1 MLWERLTRCAPGG
14 CRAPRRIVY
23 RFSTLYR
30 FFSRARWE
38 PDEIGRELFNLLLEF
53 VPGDIWLIVD
63 DTLCRRSGPHFWGAG
78 MHHDPLKST
87 YTRGGG
93 GRHLALAFGHN
104 RVTLALWVPLPWNRA
119 RGRAVPFLWRTY
131 RSKKRCPEGQY
142 RTRPQLAAALMEVFL
157 GWDLGNRKLTLVGD
171 SEYACRGVVRELPPH
186 VEFSGPMAMK
196 AAMYDL
202 PRRQPPRGRRLKG
215 ARLPRPRELAESD
228 SRWKTIFPVIYGRK
242 VAVKIKTQVGMWYT
256 VAHTRLV
263 RMVVTRDPTGRIE
276 DRAYFSTDLKLSV
289 EELLAGFSRRWSL
302 EVAFRDAKQHL
313 GLEDPQNGWWR
324 KARRLR
330 RRRKKPGPQPRANLG
345 RTAVE
350 HTVPLAFCAY
360 GLVIA
365 WYLRHGQPAHDV
377 QRARKLSPWYR
388 HKKEPSF
395 ADMLDAARREIWRA
409 RISTHP
415 PLDSVP
421 SFICKLLSQDC
432 NIPA

>member
-93 GRHLALAFGHN
+93 GRHLAL
-104 RVTLALWVPLPWNRA
+104 
-119 RGRAVPFLWRTY
+119 
-131 RSKKRCPEGQY
+131 
-142 RTRPQLAAALMEVFL
+142 
-157 GWDLGNRKLTLVGD
+157 
-171 SEYACRGVVRELPPH
+171 
-186 VEFSGPMAMK
+186 
-196 AAMYDL
+196 
-202 PRRQPPRGRRLKG
+202 
-215 ARLPRPRELAESD
+215 
-228 SRWKTIFPVIYGRK
+228 
-242 VAVKIKTQVGMWYT
+242 
-256 VAHTRLV
+256 
-263 RMVVTRDPTGRIE
+263 
-276 DRAYFSTDLKLSV
+276 
-289 EELLAGFSRRWSL
+289 
-302 EVAFRDAKQHL
+302 
-313 GLEDPQNGWWR
+313 EDPQNGWWR
-324 KARRLR
+324 KTRRLR

-421 SFICKLLSQDC
+421 SFICKLLSPDC